1 MRTRII
7 LCGILMPGLLG
18 AACGGGGKDCGEGT
32 IERDGR
38 CVPTISDCGPGTERQ
53 GDVCVPSCPQGD
65 YWDGSACAAVPDCAP
80 GTTFDP
86 AAGECHPA
94 CADDQRWDG
103 SECVPICA
111 PGTQLDPDSGE
122 CQPAPETCAEGTSW
136 QDGQC
141 VPDLVCGPGTHPEQ
155 DQCVPDSLPD
165 ADVTETGDPDQAA
178 AFDLP
183 AAGEQ
188 IGLGGNVDTPADG
201 NGDGYV
207 EASWDAFAFTAPAG
221 TWLRIETA
229 SGGQALPAFI
239 VMSAAVDEEGRA
251 LFVRYGFESVGPA
264 AAREVFLPRAGDYA
278 LLISDAHNFL
288 IDVFGAG
295 FLPVGGEGFGYYCSL
310 ENLGTPQPAAAQP
323 LPYSD
328 AGSLE
333 DGGLRFYSLDA
344 MMLRDVLA
352 LRSAGTPIADALSDV
367 IPVLMLFGPDG
378 ALLRE
383 VSGGWTDDAASIVP
397 LTSGGAYLLVQDF
410 LLAKGPA
417 RDFAVEAWLENVED
431 CTGGGCAPGE
441 LDAGEHRLLS
451 WDLLAGDFFL
461 FNATVPEQAEEN
473 LRVELRG
480 PDFELIS
487 EGSAG
492 SSWNRWDHLVAAEDT
507 WVYLWISGWT
517 GDAVPDWDLQIV
529 HQPLPLAA
537 AGSSIDVPVYDMPA
551 ETIADCGLTRF
562 SGAAGQVA
570 VVADFIPHDPG
581 RAWVEPAQRIS
592 DLDLRQLGP
601 AWDPRGE
608 TIAAL
613 QPAMGWLP
621 EDGLYLHRALDEG
634 DGAAIAGG
642 SYEVQIELIDP
653 EPLDAPGPG
662 APVIAAGRQL
672 QAAAEIALFT
682 FPADSGIGY
691 QVEVRPE
698 VGAELQPRLRVL
710 SFGSRYQDNWT
721 PHADRR
727 ELGLIDA
734 AEAATPGAAASLTVG
749 APYDGPLVIAVL
761 DVGSGNTGDGFELEV
776 GLAP

>member
-1 MRTRII
+1 MRIRTF
-7 LCGILMPGLLG
+7 LCGILVPSLIG
-18 AACGGGGKDCGEGT
+18 AACGGGGKDCGDGT
-32 IERDGR
+32 TERDGR
-38 CVPTISDCGPGTERQ
+38 CVPNITECGPGTERQ
-53 GDVCVPSCPQGD
+53 GDVCVPSCPRGE
-65 YWDGSACAAVPDCAP
+65 YWDGGACTAVPECAP

-86 AAGECHPA
+86 AAGECHPS
-94 CADDQRWDG
+94 CTEDQRWDG
-103 SECVPICA
+103 SDCVPVCA
-111 PGTQLDPDSGE
+111 PGTQLDPDSGT
-122 CQPAPETCAEGTSW
+122 CQPAPDTCAEGTSW

-155 DQCVPDSLPD
+155 GQCVPDDLPEP
-165 ADVTETGDPDQAA
+165 DVTESGDPEQAA
-178 AFDLP
+178 AFELP

-207 EASWDAFAFTAPAG
+207 EAGWDAFTFTAPAG
-221 TWLRIETA
+221 TWLRIDTA
-229 SGGQALPAFI
+229 SNGDALPAFI
-239 VMSAAVDEEGRA
+239 VMSATQDTEGRA
-251 LFVRYGFESVGPA
+251 LFVRYGFEPVGPA
-264 AAREVFLPRAGDYA
+264 ASREVYLPRADDYV
-278 LLISDAHNFL
+278 LLFSDAHNFL
-288 IDVFGAG
+288 IDVFGYG
-295 FLPVGGEGFGYYCSL
+295 FLPVGGDGFGYYVDVK
-310 ENLGTPQPAAAQP
+310 NLGVPEPDDTAP
-323 LPYSD
+323 LPFAD
-328 AGSLE
+328 AGTL
-333 DGGLRFYSLDA
+333 DNGGLRFYNLDA
-344 MMLRDVLA
+344 MLLRDVLA
-352 LRSAGTPIADALSDV
+352 LRALGRPLEDSISDV
-367 IPVLMLFGPDG
+367 YPVLMLFGPDG

-383 VSGGWTDDAASIVP
+383 RTGGWSDDAVTIVP
-397 LTSGGAYLLVQDF
+397 LATDGNYLLVHDF
-410 LLAKGPA
+410 LLTKGPA
-417 RDFAVEAWLENVED
+417 RDFAVEAWLEPVED
-431 CTGGGCAPGE
+431 CSGGGCAPGE

-537 AGSSIDVPVYDMPA
+537 AGSSTDVPVYDMPA

-570 VVADFIPHDPG
+570 VVADFILHDPG
-581 RAWVEPAQRIS
+581 RAWVDPVQRIS

-621 EDGLYLHRALDEG
+621 EDGLYLHRALDED

-672 QAAAEIALFT
+672 HAAAEIALFT

-691 QVEVRPE
+691 QVEVRPGD
-698 VGAELQPRLRVL
+698 GAELQPRLRVL
-710 SFGSRYQDNWT
+710 SFGSRYQDSWT
-721 PHADRR
+721 PHADRQ
-727 ELGLIDA
+727 EMGLIDA
-734 AEAATPGAAASLTVG
+734 AEAAAPGEAASLTVG

-776 GLAP
+776 ALAP